1 MFTFSNIFPCT
12 VSCSYEIYETILLK
26 FRDCVHSIWYCK
38 CCCVCKITAGF
49 SFWGLKED
57 DRLQKKAIQHISLWW
72 HYVSQHQTLETI
84 FRNGV
89 TVQRPRQHLIWSDAE
104 ITLLA
109 FWTSFTQRRKTKLH
123 SVNWL
128 FWILLNCLM
137 MLWTYLLFT
146 YFSMCEWVCLST
158 QDQFSVCL
166 FLCLCV
172 LSLVVWKVFVLH
184 VCNYSCGDVHL
195 LLHLPVPIIWWTSS
209 QQRAKV

>member
-1 MFTFSNIFPCT
+1 MQNNS
-12 VSCSYEIYETILLK
+12 
-26 FRDCVHSIWYCK
+26 
-38 CCCVCKITAGF
+38 
-49 SFWGLKED
+49 
-57 DRLQKKAIQHISLWW
+57 RLPFLRSERSQQTTKKAIQHISLWW
-72 HYVSQHQTLETI
+72 HYVSQHQTLKTI

-104 ITLLA
+104 VTLLA
-109 FWTSFTQRRKTKLH
+109 FWTSFTQRHKTKLH

-166 FLCLCV
+166 FLCLRV

-184 VCNYSCGDVHL
+184 VCNYSYGDVHL
-195 LLHLPVPIIWWTSS
+195 CTHLPVPIIWWPRS